1 MRFYR
6 SLLLLMI
13 SACSQQNGG
22 SSDLGNTPN
31 DLSVPESPNDL
42 SKTDGPVGAWS
53 NLNLVA
59 GALGGEGTADDT
71 GAAAR
76 FSRPSSVAM
85 DAAGN
90 LYVADGGNHIIR
102 KIVLTTGAVS
112 TLAGSAR
119 VSGSAD
125 GTGTT
130 ARFNLPYGLALD
142 GTGNLY
148 VSEINN
154 HIIRKVVLA
163 TGTVSTIAGA
173 AGMSGSSDGTG
184 TTARFSG
191 PKGLTT
197 DGAGNLYVADGNYT
211 LRKLVLATGSVSTI
225 AGTAGMSGSVDGTG
239 AAARFGAIDSIVAGT
254 TGNLY
259 AADRGSQ
266 TIRRVVLA
274 TGVVT
279 TIAGTAGMSGSA
291 DGTGAAARFSEPEAV
306 SLDGSGNLYISER
319 SNHTVRKL
327 VLATGLVSTIAGSP
341 GIAGS
346 VDGTGVAARFT
357 QPSGLTWDAAGYLYV
372 ADKDNSTIRKL
383 ALATAAVSTIAG
395 KASMFGSTDGVGA
408 SARFSGV
415 YAVAADGAGN
425 VYVSDGGNFI
435 IRKIV
440 LTTGA
445 VSTVAGTAGVLGSLD
460 GVGGAARFTVPL
472 AIALDGPDNLYV
484 ADTYNNTIRRVALA
498 TGTVTTIAGTA
509 GMSGST
515 DGVAAS
521 ARFSNPDG
529 IAADGL
535 GNLYVS
541 DGYNSTIRKIVLATG
556 LVSTIAGTAG
566 MPGSA
571 DGIGSAARFDYPSQ
585 LAVDQ
590 AGNLYVTNGNCI
602 RKVELATGLV
612 STIAG
617 TAGMSG
623 QTDGI
628 GSAARF
634 NSANSVVP
642 DGMGNLYVADTNNAT
657 IRKVTLANGNVST
670 VVGVAGQ
677 SGIKLGQVPARL
689 NHPWSLALSPI
700 GELIV
705 ADPYENSI
713 LIVR

>member
-13 SACSQQNGG
+13 SACSQPNGG
-22 SSDLGNTPN
+22 ASDLGNTPN

-42 SKTDGPVGAWS
+42 SKTDGPAGAWS

-59 GALGGEGTADDT
+59 GALGGNGTADDT

-76 FSRPSSVAM
+76 FSQPSSVAM

-90 LYVADGGNHIIR
+90 LYVADSGNHIIR
-102 KIVLTTGAVS
+102 KVVLTTGAVS

-119 VSGSAD
+119 VPGSAD

-173 AGMSGSSDGTG
+173 AGMSGSSDGAG
-184 TTARFSG
+184 TTARFSA
-191 PKGLTT
+191 PTGLTT

-395 KASMFGSTDGVGA
+395 KASMFGSADGIGGL
-408 SARFSGV
+408 ARFAGV

-472 AIALDGPDNLYV
+472 ALALDGPDNLYV

-521 ARFSNPDG
+521 ARFSNPGG

-556 LVSTIAGTAG
+556 LVSTIAGAAG
-566 MPGSA
+566 MPGST
-571 DGIGSAARFDYPSQ
+571 DGIGSAARFDYLSQ
-585 LAVDQ
+585 LAVDRV
-590 AGNLYVTNGNCI
+590 GNLYVTNGNCI

-677 SGIKLGQVPARL
+677 SGVKLGPLPARL
-689 NHPWSLALSPI
+689 NHPWSLALSPS

-705 ADPYENSI
+705 ADPWETSI